1 MDIGKTKTVI
11 DGLVSKLSTIN
22 EGDYDKS
29 RTFEEFTKPF
39 FETLGWDFQT
49 DVKKPDSITEEEK
62 KIIESSL

>member
-1 MDIGKTKTVI
+1 MDVQKTRTII
-11 DGLVSKLSTIN
+11 DGLTSKLVTIN
-22 EGDYDKS
+22 EEDYDKS

-39 FETLGWDFQT
+39 FEALGWDFQT